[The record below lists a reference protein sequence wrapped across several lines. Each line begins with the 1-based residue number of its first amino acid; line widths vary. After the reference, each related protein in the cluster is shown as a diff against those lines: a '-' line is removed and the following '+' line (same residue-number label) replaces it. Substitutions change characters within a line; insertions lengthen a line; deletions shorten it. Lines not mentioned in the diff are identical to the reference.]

1 MTVEQRQMSVEPEFS
16 SAPKQLL
23 LVDDEPVIV
32 ATLHDALTRAG
43 FAVTAA
49 MRAEEAIEHARRT
62 SYSLAILDYSLS
74 DRNGL
79 EVAASFIQV
88 QQPFMFLTAYSDE
101 SLVDR
106 AVAAGALAYVVKP
119 IDPSQLIPS
128 VRAAVQRAGE
138 ITALLAQTDRL
149 SKSITTNRDVSVA
162 VGLLMAKRGVSR
174 KIAYETLRQQARRAR
189 RPLRDLATEITQG
202 LDRIYELPMPELPE
216 EPSGGPQKNG
226 DS

>member
-1 MTVEQRQMSVEPEFS
+1 M
-16 SAPKQLL
+16 
-23 LVDDEPVIV
+23 
-32 ATLHDALTRAG
+32 
-43 FAVTAA
+43 
-49 MRAEEAIEHARRT
+49 
-62 SYSLAILDYSLS
+62 
-74 DRNGL
+74 
-79 EVAASFIQV
+79 
-88 QQPFMFLTAYSDE
+88 
-101 SLVDR
+101 
-106 AVAAGALAYVVKP
+106 
-119 IDPSQLIPS
+119 IPS